1 MPADDLTLA
10 SEFPTA
16 TREAWLKLVDG
27 VLKGTPRER
36 LAGKTADGLAIEPL
50 YARATGAQPVAGRA
64 AAAPWQVMQRADH
77 PDPAAANKQVLTD
90 LQNGATGLT
99 LVFAGANGAAG
110 YGLDPAPE
118 AIRKI
123 LDGVYLDAGVALEFQ
138 IGPQSREAPRHV
150 LAMLAE
156 KGVAPAACDIRFGF
170 DPIGATAV
178 WGSSPYSWSEIA
190 PALAGAVGAV
200 AAQGFNS
207 RAAVADGRVVHDA
220 GGSEAQELAFVL
232 AVAVAYLRTL
242 EATGMPLANARDMIY
257 ARMSADADQFLT
269 IAKFRSLRKL
279 WARIEEACGLEPAP
293 LFIAA
298 DTAWRMLS
306 RRDTDVN
313 MLRATMATFAAGL
326 GGANSITVLPHSL
339 ALGLPDE
346 FARRV
351 ARNTQLILLEESNLD
366 KVTDPAAGSGGIEM
380 LTNQLCTSAWQ
391 LFQEIEKA
399 GGIWAA
405 LESNLLQRQ
414 VASVRSA
421 REKNIA
427 RRKDVIVG
435 TSEFANLAEKTPAVL
450 DARPLVL
457 PSYGEAKFSFDPLT
471 PHRLGEPF
479 EALRD
484 TSDAILEK
492 SGSRPKVFLANL
504 GTPASFTARATFTK
518 NFFEAGGIE
527 ADDNEGYW
535 EIPTLVHYF
544 KKAGTPLV
552 CLCSSDAVYAT
563 NAADA
568 AKALKEAGAT
578 LVYLAGRPGDK
589 EAEYRAAGV
598 DDFIFAGGDAL
609 ATLRATYRKIE
620 ATK

>member
-1 MPADDLTLA
+1 
-10 SEFPTA
+10 
-16 TREAWLKLVDG
+16 
-27 VLKGTPRER
+27 
-36 LAGKTADGLAIEPL
+36 
-50 YARATGAQPVAGRA
+50 
-64 AAAPWQVMQRADH
+64 
-77 PDPAAANKQVLTD
+77 
-90 LQNGATGLT
+90 
-99 LVFAGANGAAG
+99 
-110 YGLDPAPE
+110 
-118 AIRKI
+118 
-123 LDGVYLDAGVALEFQ
+123 
-138 IGPQSREAPRHV
+138 
-150 LAMLAE
+150 
-156 KGVAPAACDIRFGF
+156 
-170 DPIGATAV
+170 
-178 WGSSPYSWSEIA
+178 
-190 PALAGAVGAV
+190 
-200 AAQGFNS
+200 
-207 RAAVADGRVVHDA
+207 
-220 GGSEAQELAFVL
+220 
-232 AVAVAYLRTL
+232 
-242 EATGMPLANARDMIY
+242 MIY
-257 ARMSADADQFLT
+257 ARLSADADQFLT
-269 IAKFRSLRKL
+269 IAKLRALRKL
-279 WARIEEACGLEPAP
+279 WARVEQACGLEPAQ

-298 DTAWRMLS
+298 DTAWRTLG

-326 GGANSITVLPHSL
+326 GGANSITVLPHTL

-366 KVTDPAAGSGGIEM
+366 KVSDPAAGAGGIEM
-380 LTNQLCTSAWQ
+380 LTNQLCTSAWE
-391 LFQEIEKA
+391 LFQGIEKA

-405 LESNLLQRQ
+405 LESNWLQPQ
-414 VASVRSA
+414 IVAVRTA
-421 REKNIA
+421 RAKNVA

-435 TSEFANLAEKTPAVL
+435 TSEFANLSEKTPSVL

-457 PSYGEAKFSFDPLT
+457 PTYGEAKFSFDPLT
-471 PHRLGEPF
+471 PHRLGEAF

-484 TSDAILEK
+484 SSDAILK
-492 SGSRPKVFLANL
+492 KAGSRPKVFLANL

-527 ADDNEGYW
+527 AEDNEGYW

-578 LVYLAGRPGDK
+578 LVYLAGRAGDK

-609 ATLRATYRKIE
+609 ATLRATYKQIE
-620 ATK
+620 AAK